1 MNELKWYEN
10 IKLLRERMNLSQ
22 KDLSE
27 RLGISNRTL
36 QRYESGESEPTI
48 SVLIKLSQ
56 LYDVSID
63 EIVGNYTTKTIN
75 ILEIKN
81 SIAAIENQCNAIRN
95 TVGYIENINIIEEKK
110 HINDM
115 LLIFL
120 NR

>member
-1 MNELKWYEN
+1 MNNITWHEN
-10 IKLLRERMNLSQ
+10 MRQLREIRNYSQRELSQ
-22 KDLSE
+22 LIGVSE
-27 RLGISNRTL
+27 RTL

-95 TVGYIENINIIEEKK
+95 TVGYIENINIIE
-110 HINDM
+110 
-115 LLIFL
+115 
-120 NR
+120 